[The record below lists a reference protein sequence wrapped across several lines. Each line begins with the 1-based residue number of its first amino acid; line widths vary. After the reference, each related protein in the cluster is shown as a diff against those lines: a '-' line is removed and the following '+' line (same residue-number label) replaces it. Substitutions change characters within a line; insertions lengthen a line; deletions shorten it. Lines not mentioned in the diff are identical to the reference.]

1 MRTPGRGDVNQS
13 ARVEVRLLL
22 AATALLVLAA
32 GCGDSGTGD
41 AAASTVWFGRTTP
54 PDDNILRFTNG
65 AEPESLDPGL
75 MSGQPDGRMARAI
88 LEGLLIPHP
97 ETLEPIEGMATRWEL
112 SADGLTYTF
121 FLRDDARWTNGDPVT
136 AQDFEWSWKRVL
148 HPDTPARY
156 ADLFYLIRGA
166 RAYKTGEALVE
177 DVGIHALDPTVLQV
191 TLEAPTPYFIQLVT
205 YYPFLPVHRAT
216 VETYGDR
223 WTHPE
228 NIVTNGPF
236 RLMYHRQND
245 RFILAKNEDYWDA
258 ETVKLDG
265 IVAYSLDD
273 VATMLN
279 MYRAGMTDWNPSG
292 YIRAE
297 YIPYVKH
304 YKDYTSGPFLG
315 SYFYSV
321 VTGKPPFDDK
331 RVRRALA
338 LAIDRESSCHNVLHD
353 SHIPWG
359 NFVPMGFR
367 NYPYPEG
374 MRFDPQ
380 EAQRLLA
387 EAGYPGGKGFPKFD
401 ILFNTSE
408 NHRKIAETI
417 QAMWKSHLG
426 IEASLMNQEWASY
439 LRTTV
444 SLEYQVARRS
454 WIGDYL
460 DPNTFLSCFTS
471 ESGNNRTG
479 WKSAEYDELL
489 SRAGEEQNT
498 TTRMLL
504 LADAEA
510 LLLDE
515 LPVLPIYSYKS
526 NEFVAP
532 YVRGLYSTATDT
544 HPLKFVWFDRGGAQ
558 P

>member
-1 MRTPGRGDVNQS
+1 MRSLVVVLVVAAVVLLGRSLRTNPG
-13 ARVEVRLLL
+13 
-22 AATALLVLAA
+22 AAE
-32 GCGDSGTGD
+32 DEQY
-41 AAASTVWFGRTTP
+41 FGRTTP
-54 PDDNILRFTNG
+54 PAENVLRYPNG
-65 AEPESLDPGL
+65 AEPETLDPGL
-75 MSGQPDGRMARAI
+75 MSGQPDGRIARA
-88 LEGLLIPHP
+88 LFEGLLVPHP
-97 ETLEPIEGMATRWEL
+97 ETLEPIEGMATHWEL
-112 SADGLTYTF
+112 SPDGRTYTF
-121 FLRDDARWTNGDPVT
+121 YLRTDARWTNGDPVT
-136 AQDFEWSWKRVL
+136 AADFEWAWKRVL
-148 HPDTPARY
+148 HPDTPSRY
-156 ADLFYLIRGA
+156 ADLFYLIEGA
-166 RAYKTGEALVE
+166 RAYKTGEADVE
-177 DVGIHALDPTVLQV
+177 AVGIHAIGPHIFEV
-191 TLEAPTPYFIQLVT
+191 TLAAPTPYFIQLVT

-216 VETYGDR
+216 LETHGDR

-228 NIVTNGPF
+228 NIVSNGAF
-236 RLMYHRQND
+236 RMVYHRQND
-245 RFILAKNEDYWDA
+245 KIVLVKNEDYWDA
-258 ETVKLDG
+258 ATVRLDR

-273 VATMLN
+273 IATMLN

-338 LAIDRESSCHNVLHD
+338 LAIDRQSICHNVLHD

-359 NFVPMGFR
+359 RFVPMGFR
-367 NYPYPEG
+367 QYPYPDG
-374 MRFDPQ
+374 LTFDPQ
-380 EAQRLLA
+380 EAQRLLTA
-387 EAGYPGGKGFPKFD
+387 AGYPGGKGFPKID

-408 NHRKIAETI
+408 NHRKIAEAI
-417 QAMWKSHLG
+417 QAMWKTHLG
-426 IEASLMNQEWASY
+426 IDVSLMNQEWASY

-444 SLEYQVARRS
+444 ALDYQVARRS

-460 DPNTFLSCFTS
+460 DPNTFLSTFQS
-471 ESGNNRTG
+471 DSGNNRTG
-479 WKSAEYDELL
+479 WKNAEYDSLL
-489 SRAGEEQNT
+489 TLAGKEQNAT
-498 TTRMLL
+498 ARMLL

-510 LLLDE
+510 ILLDE

-544 HPLKFVWFDRGGAQ
+544 HPLKFVWFDREGAL